1 MTMSRFLRIFQIVVW
16 VVFLVICWI
25 MHPVL
30 LIDEVP
36 IRGKVFFVASFIALF
51 AYFCFATWKL
61 GRCRKRIRN
70 QESNTKPAM
79 TG

>member
-36 IRGKVFFVASFIALF
+36 VRGKVVLAGLLAAFF
-51 AYFCFATWKL
+51 FCLCYGTRKL
-61 GRCRKRIRN
+61 GKCRKRIMD